1 MRAEHPIADFFA
13 DLRFSSRMQDR
24 VPDDLRLPDMA
35 AAYMG
40 AAFPAIE
47 IVDHRLGDWGRY
59 DALSLRLLGRE
70 DRRPPGYLPWDSYG
84 KNIQTHNFPDT

>member
-1 MRAEHPIADFFA
+1 MPCGLKHPIVDFFA

-47 IVDHRLGDWGRY
+47 IVDHRLGGWGRY
-59 DALSLRLLGRE
+59 DALSL
-70 DRRPPGYLPWDSYG
+70 PYG
-84 KNIQTHNFPDT
+84 KNIQTHDFPDT